1 VGFAPSHREK
11 LAIQFHILRQ
21 VQEKC
26 LDRIRL
32 SIDGKMSTNLMI
44 YNRRSYFLLKTGL
57 CQPFIDLH
65 PIVLLGHGMDESVG
79 YRFG

>member
-32 SIDGKMSTNLMI
+32 SIDGKMITDLI
-44 YNRRSYFLLKTGL
+44 IEQTSYFLLTGL

-65 PIVLLGHGMDESVG
+65 PIVLLGHGIDESVG